1 MRMIPSPSPTHFF
14 AGESQPSA
22 KHAALLGPLLYLAPQ
37 VCWPPSSG
45 AQLRNFYLA
54 RHLALGAHLTY
65 LSFAE
70 STPAATPESDKRG
83 QVLTV
88 PRDRGYTPLKLLR
101 GVLGRT
107 PLPVLNYSS
116 RSMAQV
122 LEKLLK
128 ENDFAVVQVQGL
140 HLADYL
146 PIIRAARSK
155 PLVVCDWHNV
165 ESELM
170 QRYAERVSNPLRR
183 IYARATARKMAAMER
198 RILGEFDAHLVVSE
212 RDRLRLQTIAP
223 QSRIFVIENG
233 VNVEYF
239 TDDAPPEE
247 ALRRRIVFTG
257 LMDYHANVDAAVH
270 FARAVWPG
278 VYAQRPD
285 LTFTLVGR
293 NPIAQVQALAELPG
307 VEVTGQVPDVRP
319 YFREAIA
326 AIVPLRIGGGSRLKI
341 LEAMAS
347 GVPVVSTRLG
357 AEGLTA
363 RDREQILL
371 ADTDDDLRCAL
382 LEVAGDEYLR
392 RKLVASARSLV
403 AAHYDWPVIGN
414 TLLDIYRQL
423 LQPSA

>member
-1 MRMIPSPSPTHFF
+1 MTTSQPPTHFF
-14 AGESQPSA
+14 AGGVQPSD
-22 KHAALLGPLLYLAPQ
+22 KHIALPGPLLYLAPQ

-45 AQLRNFYLA
+45 SQLRNFYLA
-54 RHLALGAHLTY
+54 SQLALKTHLTY

-70 STPAATPESDKRG
+70 SPPVATPASDKRG

-88 PRDRGYTPLKLLR
+88 LRDQDYTPLKLLR
-101 GVLGRT
+101 GILGRT

-122 LEKLLK
+122 LRKLL
-128 ENDFAVVQVQGL
+128 EDNDFAVVQVEGL
-140 HLADYL
+140 HLANYL

-155 PLVVCDWHNV
+155 PFVVCDWHNV

-170 QRYAERVSNPLRR
+170 LRYAERISNPARR
-183 IYARATARKMAAMER
+183 IYARTTARKMEAMEQ

-212 RDRLRLQTIAP
+212 RDRLRLQAIAP
-223 QSRIFVIENG
+223 HARIFVIENG

-239 TDDAPPEE
+239 TDDESPVEV
-247 ALRRRIVFTG
+247 LRHRLVFTG

-270 FARAVWPG
+270 FARTVWPG

-293 NPIAQVQALAELPG
+293 NPNSEVQSLAELPG

-319 YFREAIA
+319 YFREAVA
-326 AIVPLRIGGGSRLKI
+326 AVVPLRIGGGSRLKI

-347 GVPVVSTRLG
+347 GVPVVSTSLG
-357 AEGLTA
+357 AEGLA
-363 RDREQILL
+363 ACDGEHILL
-371 ADTDDDLRCAL
+371 ADTDDDLRRAL
-382 LEVAGDEYLR
+382 LELVDDESLR
-392 RKLVASARSLV
+392 HKIAASARSLIV
-403 AAHYDWPVIGN
+403 ERYDWPVIGD
-414 TLLDIYRQL
+414 TLIGIYQQL
-423 LQPSA
+423 LVSATA